1 MKISFEDLIGLKI
14 ENESGVFLGTL
25 QNIVIDISSQSI
37 LEYHVRPSSLVKSIT
52 KDYLIITRG
61 QIIEINNKK
70 IIVRDLD
77 QKKDDKKIINPKIK
91 KRAVNLLSKNI

>member
-1 MKISFEDLIGLKI
+1 MVLRCLFTCEI
-14 ENESGVFLGTL
+14 
-25 QNIVIDISSQSI
+25 SQSSI
-37 LEYHVRPSSLVKSIT
+37 DFFLPSSLVKSIT